1 MARQI
6 TISTMEESVLRV
18 IWAQLPEMRRRDE
31 NGPQLGCLCPD
42 DWDRLERFLAREI
55 GRKAV

>member
-6 TISTMEESVLRV
+6 TISTVEECVLRC

-31 NGPQLGCLCPD
+31 CLSAD
-42 DWDRLERFLAREI
+42 DWNRLDAFLAREI
-55 GRKAV
+55 GREIGEVA